1 MIEQLET
8 IKGQIKRKTWLMDAA
23 REYLEMVQ
31 ELRRADDLKNR
42 LKSVIDTYQ
51 ADITELENRRREI
64 IQEAAK
70 LPQPQRNVALL
81 RYDAGL
87 TWREIADAL
96 GYSLRYVY
104 VLRKQ
109 ISDE

>member
-8 IKGQIKRKTWLMDAA
+8 IKGQIKRTTCLMDAA
-23 REYLEMVQ
+23 REYLETVQ
-31 ELRRADDLKNR
+31 EFQRADVSR
-42 LKSVIDTYQ
+42 LQSVIDTYQ

>member
-8 IKGQIKRKTWLMDAA
+8 IKGQIKRTTCLMNAA
-23 REYLEMVQ
+23 LEYLEVVQ
-31 ELRRADDLKNR
+31 GCRSADDSR
-42 LKSVIDTYQ
+42 LKSVIDTYR
-51 ADITELENRRREI
+51 AEITELENKRREI
-64 IQEAAK
+64 IRETAK

-96 GYSLRYVY
+96 GFSLRYVY
-104 VLRKQ
+104 VFRKQ